1 MTSLSADNDGT
12 SGANL
17 PYCTATT
24 SAVTIMKDYSK
35 GT

>member
-24 SAVTIMKDYSK
+24 PLVTITKGFAK